1 VRLLHNQTLAAP
13 ERWSVGAFEGKM
25 TKRRKLL
32 VGIISA
38 VTLFGLAG
46 IAVAN
51 QRDRGFEVRAE
62 EVARR
67 DLMSIVTASGF
78 VQPQRKVDISADI
91 SGRVTELAIEEG
103 QWVEQGNVLLRID
116 PTSYEANVRRATAS
130 VAQARA
136 QAAQARANVLN
147 AESEL
152 NRAQRLAQAENLIS
166 SAELEQARTQ
176 LMVSEAQ
183 FEAAEYGVAQAEAGL
198 SEASEQLRKTTI
210 SAPMSGHVTRL
221 NIEAGETA
229 IVGTMNNPGSLLLT
243 IADLSRMEARV
254 RVGETDIPD
263 IALGDMADV
272 RIDAYPNKVFH
283 GEVTR
288 IANSAVNAPEAQSS
302 APGQQAQAIDFEVIV
317 TLGNPPADL
326 RPDLTATA
334 EIVTATRS
342 AALTVPIIAV
352 TVRDENGR
360 RFSAE
365 SQTAGAPAEGTET
378 TEVEGVFV
386 LRNGEPVWTPIQV
399 GIVGDWYFEVV
410 AGLEEGETVISGP
423 YAAVRDLEPG
433 DQIRIAPTGPAAASE
448 QS

>member
-1 VRLLHNQTLAAP
+1 
-13 ERWSVGAFEGKM
+13 M
-25 TKRRKLL
+25 TRRRKLV
-32 VGIISA
+32 VGVLSA
-38 VTLFGLAG
+38 AILFTLAG

-51 QRDRGFEVRAE
+51 QRDRGFEVRTE
-62 EVARR
+62 EVVRR
-67 DLMSIVTASGF
+67 DLVSIVTASGF
-78 VQPQRKVDISADI
+78 VQPKRKVDISADI
-91 SGRVTELAIEEG
+91 SGRVTELSVEEG
-103 QWVEQGNVLLRID
+103 QWVEQGDVLLRID
-116 PTSYEANVRRATAS
+116 PTSFEANVRRATAS

-152 NRAQRLAQAENLIS
+152 NRAERLAQAENLIS
-166 SAELEQARTQ
+166 PAELEQARTQ
-176 LMVSEAQ
+176 LLVAQ
-183 FEAAEYGVAQAEAGL
+183 AQLEAAEYGVAQAEAGL
-198 SEASEQLRKTTI
+198 SEAREQLRKTTI

-243 IADLSRMEARV
+243 IADLSEMEARV

-263 IALGDMADV
+263 ISLGDPAEV
-272 RIDAYPNKVFH
+272 RIDAYPNKLFH

-317 TLGNPPADL
+317 TLRNPPADL

-334 EIVTATRS
+334 EIVTATRES
-342 AALTVPIIAV
+342 VLTVPIIAV

-360 RFSAE
+360 RF
-365 SQTAGAPAEGTET
+365 TADATTVGAPAPGTEVA
-378 TEVEGVFV
+378 EVEGVFV
-386 LRNGEPVWTPIQV
+386 VRDRKPVWTPIQV

-410 AGLEEGETVISGP
+410 AGLEEGDTVIAGP
-423 YAAVRDLEPG
+423 YAAVRDLEP
-433 DQIRIAPTGPAAASE
+433 DDPIRLPPGGAAGAMEGS
-448 QS
+448 

>member
-1 VRLLHNQTLAAP
+1 
-13 ERWSVGAFEGKM
+13 M
-25 TKRRKLL
+25 TRRRKLV
-32 VGIISA
+32 VGVLSA
-38 VTLFGLAG
+38 AILFTLAG

-51 QRDRGFEVRAE
+51 QRDRGFEVRTE
-62 EVARR
+62 EVVRR
-67 DLMSIVTASGF
+67 DLVSIVTASGF
-78 VQPQRKVDISADI
+78 VQPKRKVDISADI
-91 SGRVTELAIEEG
+91 SGRVTELSVEEG
-103 QWVEQGNVLLRID
+103 QWVEQGDVLLRID
-116 PTSYEANVRRATAS
+116 PTSFEANVRRATAS

-152 NRAQRLAQAENLIS
+152 NRAERLAQAENLIS
-166 SAELEQARTQ
+166 PAELEQARTQ
-176 LMVSEAQ
+176 LLVAQ
-183 FEAAEYGVAQAEAGL
+183 AQLEAAEYGVAQAEAGL
-198 SEASEQLRKTTI
+198 SEAREQLRKTTI

-243 IADLSRMEARV
+243 IADLSEMEARV

-263 IALGDMADV
+263 ISLGDPAEV
-272 RIDAYPNKVFH
+272 RIDAYPNKLFH

-317 TLGNPPADL
+317 TLRNPPADL

-334 EIVTATRS
+334 EIVTATRES
-342 AALTVPIIAV
+342 VLTVPIIAV

-360 RFSAE
+360 RFTADAT
-365 SQTAGAPAEGTET
+365 TAGAPAPGTEVA
-378 TEVEGVFV
+378 EVEGVFV
-386 LRNGEPVWTPIQV
+386 VRDRKPVWTPIQV

-410 AGLEEGETVISGP
+410 AGLEEGDTVIAGP
-423 YAAVRDLEPG
+423 YAAVRDLEP
-433 DQIRIAPTGPAAASE
+433 DDPIRLPPGGAAGAMEGS
-448 QS
+448 

>member
-1 VRLLHNQTLAAP
+1 VVGVLSAA
-13 ERWSVGAFEGKM
+13 
-25 TKRRKLL
+25 
-32 VGIISA
+32 I
-38 VTLFGLAG
+38 LFTLAG

-51 QRDRGFEVRAE
+51 QRDRGFEVRTE
-62 EVARR
+62 EVVRR
-67 DLMSIVTASGF
+67 DLVSIVTASGF
-78 VQPQRKVDISADI
+78 VQPKRKVDISADI
-91 SGRVTELAIEEG
+91 SGRVTELSVEEG
-103 QWVEQGNVLLRID
+103 QWVEEGDVLLRID
-116 PTSYEANVRRATAS
+116 PTSFEANVRRATAS

-152 NRAQRLAQAENLIS
+152 NRAERLAQAENLIS
-166 SAELEQARTQ
+166 PAELEQARTQ
-176 LMVSEAQ
+176 LLVAQ
-183 FEAAEYGVAQAEAGL
+183 AQLEAAEYGVAQAEAGL
-198 SEASEQLRKTTI
+198 SEAREQLRKTTI

-243 IADLSRMEARV
+243 IADLSEMEARV

-263 IALGDMADV
+263 ISLGDPAEV
-272 RIDAYPNKVFH
+272 RIDAYPNKLFH

-317 TLGNPPADL
+317 TLRNPPADL

-334 EIVTATRS
+334 EIVTATRES
-342 AALTVPIIAV
+342 VLTVPIIAV

-360 RFSAE
+360 RF
-365 SQTAGAPAEGTET
+365 TADATTVGAPAPGTEVA
-378 TEVEGVFV
+378 EVEGVFV
-386 LRNGEPVWTPIQV
+386 VRDRKPVWTPIQV

-410 AGLEEGETVISGP
+410 AGLEEGDTVIAGP
-423 YAAVRDLEPG
+423 YAAVRDLEP
-433 DQIRIAPTGPAAASE
+433 DDPIRLAPGGAAGATEGS
-448 QS
+448 